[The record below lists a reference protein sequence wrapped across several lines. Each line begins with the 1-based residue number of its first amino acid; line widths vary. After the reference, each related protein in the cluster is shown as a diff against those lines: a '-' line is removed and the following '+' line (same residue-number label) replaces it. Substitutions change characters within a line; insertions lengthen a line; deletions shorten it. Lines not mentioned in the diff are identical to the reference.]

1 MQEQA
6 QVWALR
12 EFFLLLVLA
21 LALLCCTSEL
31 GQCKHKHKRN
41 GSISCQ
47 RTKKTNGSSPTL
59 TDTQDGN
66 RIWRETLCL
75 CKSLCLC
82 LSHLCECPCAVIYAC
97 TYACLFACLLAYVI
111 SGGKWRHIRCEW
123 NICAYRWDSVRI
135 SVPETKRSMHHP
147 QVYWRK
153 IGLYF
158 RSCNSIYK
166 SHFEF
171 HVRAVASKKCT

>member
-12 EFFLLLVLA
+12 DFFLLLVLA
-21 LALLCCTSEL
+21 LALLCRTSEL

-97 TYACLFACLLAYVI
+97 TYACLFACLLMSSQVENGGTLDVNGIYVHI
-111 SGGKWRHIRCEW
+111 GGIQWE
-123 NICAYRWDSVRI
+123 SVYQRPKGQCTI
-135 SVPETKRSMHHP
+135 HKFTEAKLGCTSDHVIQYTKVILSFM
-147 QVYWRK
+147 
-153 IGLYF
+153 
-158 RSCNSIYK
+158 
-166 SHFEF
+166 
-171 HVRAVASKKCT
+171 